1 MEEISDMLLP
11 VLQHKKV
18 KITSDSEDE
27 VGVAEEERVG
37 KDEADDTKPE
47 EETDQ
52 QEAAKDE
59 GQPEEDTV
67 VPDVSDSDSDSGLNK
82 DRG

>member
-27 VGVAEEERVG
+27 VGAAEEGRVG
-37 KDEADDTKPE
+37 EDEADGTKRE

-59 GQPEEDTV
+59 GQPEENTV